1 VQVQL
6 STALASLDTSKVNL
20 DESTELTSSL
30 KVENTG
36 RVRSEKGREGGCR
49 CVEVEKGG
57 LGDGSMGVKA

>member
-1 VQVQL
+1 
-6 STALASLDTSKVNL
+6 L